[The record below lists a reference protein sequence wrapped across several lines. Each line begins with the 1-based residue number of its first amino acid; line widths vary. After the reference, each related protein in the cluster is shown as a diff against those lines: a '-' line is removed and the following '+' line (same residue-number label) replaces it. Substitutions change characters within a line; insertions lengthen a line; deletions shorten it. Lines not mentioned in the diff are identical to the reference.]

1 MHFINIIFFGGFFMR
16 KRYFLITFAII
27 TIIAGVWVWACKHPF
42 GPGISGMS
50 DVINGGGS
58 GGGGVPAKGW
68 YMNESGG
75 PGYKGQVASEVTN
88 SKICSSKM
96 PGKGIQLWPRQSGR
110 I

>member
-1 MHFINIIFFGGFFMR
+1 MR

-50 DVINGGGS
+50 DVIS

-68 YMNESGG
+68 YMNLPLPIEEKEEWEI
-75 PGYKGQVASEVTN
+75 YLIK
-88 SKICSSKM
+88 
-96 PGKGIQLWPRQSGR
+96 
-110 I
+110 